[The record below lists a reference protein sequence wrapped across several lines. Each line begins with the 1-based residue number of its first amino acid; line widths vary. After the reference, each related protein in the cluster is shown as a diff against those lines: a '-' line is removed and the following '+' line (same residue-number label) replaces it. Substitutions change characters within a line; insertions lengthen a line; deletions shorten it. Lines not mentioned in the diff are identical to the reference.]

1 MCRDV
6 YVTGAR
12 TDSQE
17 IGKFVTSLESTG
29 QFKQQ
34 HRWFC
39 ASSPRDPADLEAVER
54 AQMVI
59 AVMTDPEH
67 DYIPTWSEV
76 RKALK
81 LAIPVVIIGPDT
93 TESAQHLLWHD
104 QRIKHVEDTGTF
116 VRSAS
121 VESLRTHFSSV
132 VI

>member
-1 MCRDV
+1 MCREV

-12 TDSQE
+12 SDSRE
-17 IGKFVTSLESTG
+17 IGEFVVSLESTG

-39 ASSPRDPADLEAVER
+39 GASPRDPADLEAVER

-67 DYIPTWSEV
+67 DYISTWSEV

-104 QRIKHVEDTGTF
+104 QRIEHVEDTGAF

-121 VESLRTHFSSV
+121 VDAIQAYFSLP
-132 VI
+132 II